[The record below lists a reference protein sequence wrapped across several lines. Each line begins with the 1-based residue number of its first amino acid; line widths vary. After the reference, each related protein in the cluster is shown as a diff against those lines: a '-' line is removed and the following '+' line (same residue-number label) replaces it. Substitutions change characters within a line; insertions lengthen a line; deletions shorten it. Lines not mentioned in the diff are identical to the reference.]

1 VLTRPSYCRG
11 PKPPDLC
18 NTGECG
24 RMGISSRTVLS
35 LALTLSF
42 FTVPVWANQPA
53 KYSRLAESCSL
64 PHPPQTSVMLNGAH
78 ALVDF
83 SPDGDGQKLILQAI
97 ADAKR
102 TILVQAYSFTDRR
115 IITALGQAKARGV
128 EVRVILDKSDAQPYQ
143 GHTPMAAV
151 ISAERIPVWID
162 SSVRIA
168 HNKVMI
174 IDGGELITGSYNFTY
189 AADYDN
195 AENLL
200 LIRDAPGLVDAYIS
214 NWKWRQSCSQPYRGE
229 PGN

>member
-1 VLTRPSYCRG
+1 
-11 PKPPDLC
+11 
-18 NTGECG
+18 
-24 RMGISSRTVLS
+24 MGISSRAVLS
-35 LALTLSF
+35 LVFTVSF
-42 FTVPVWANQPA
+42 FTAPTWANQPP
-53 KYSRLAESCSL
+53 KFSRWTEACSL
-64 PHPPQTSVMLNGAH
+64 PHPPQTSVMLNGVQ

-97 ADAKR
+97 AEAKR

-115 IITALGQAKARGV
+115 IIAALGQAKARGV
-128 EVRVILDKSDAQPYQ
+128 EVRVILDKSDALPYE
-143 GHTPMAAV
+143 GRTPMALV
-151 ISAERIPVWID
+151 ISAEHIPVWID
-162 SSVRIA
+162 SLVHIA

-200 LIRDAPGLVDAYIS
+200 LIRNAPRLVDAYIS